1 MPVFR
6 TSHGDINVSNWGY
19 QLQGLSGA
27 PLNSAALA
35 ALEFDLLV
43 TDFSRDGS
51 EAAKFTA
58 TEVAAIKADAVAV
71 SYISIGEAS
80 EFRTFWNTAWTTNGD
95 ASGANTA
102 LAPDWLGPTN
112 PDWPESRKVRF
123 WDQGWQDVI
132 FNDTTSGWLDQI
144 VTQGFDAAYL
154 DIVDAYYFWA
164 AEATAAQRRPGDPVN
179 ETEAAS
185 RMIDFIVDMTA
196 HARLTNPNFFVIL
209 QNGAFIIDALA
220 DADPVRK
227 AALLDAIGAI
237 AVEDVYLRNGG
248 NPENNGFLP
257 DEAAIAVLQRDFI
270 ANGKPVF
277 SVDYVNQL
285 DPLAQFLQ
293 TSIGDGFI
301 PTVAGDRGL
310 DRTLAP
316 LRAIN
321 ATTEKADLVAG
332 TAGVDLILGRGG
344 NDTIFGFQGNDR
356 IYGGAGTDL
365 LAGGTGN
372 DIIVGGGGSDVI
384 SGGSGVDFLVG
395 SAGSDVCTGG
405 LGRDRFDFNLLSES
419 GKTYATRDR
428 ITDFLHGSD
437 RLDLISLDADGAA
450 AGNNAFSWKGTA
462 AFSRHA
468 GELHAVKINNA
479 GTASD
484 RTIVEGDV
492 NGDGR
497 ADFQIE
503 LKGLIALTAV
513 DFIL

>member
-6 TSHGDINVSNWGY
+6 TSHGDISVSNWGY

-27 PLNSAALA
+27 PLNPAALA
-35 ALEFDLLV
+35 ALDFNLVV

-51 EAAKFTA
+51 EAAKFTTA
-58 TEVAAIKADAVAV
+58 EVTAIKADAVAV

-80 EFRTFWNTAWTTNGD
+80 EFRTFWNTTWTTNGD
-95 ASGANTA
+95 ASSASTT

-123 WDQGWQDVI
+123 WDQGWRDVI
-132 FNDTTSGWLDQI
+132 FNDTKTGWLDQI
-144 VTQGFDAAYL
+144 VAQGFDAAYL

-164 AEATAAQRRPGDPVN
+164 AEATPAQRRPGDPLN
-179 ETEAAS
+179 QTDAAS

-196 HARLTNPNFFVIL
+196 HARITNPNFFVIL

-285 DPLAQFLQ
+285 DPMARFLQ
-293 TSIGDGFI
+293 ASIGDGFI

-310 DRTLAP
+310 DRKLAP

-321 ATTEKADLVAG
+321 ATTEKSDLVAG

-344 NDTIFGFQGNDR
+344 DDTIFGFQGNDR
-356 IYGGAGTDL
+356 IYGGAGADRLT
-365 LAGGTGN
+365 GGTGN
-372 DIIVGGGGSDVI
+372 DLIIGGDGGDLLS
-384 SGGSGVDFLVG
+384 G
-395 SAGSDVCTGG
+395 SAGRDVYTGG
-405 LGRDRFDFNLLSES
+405 LGRDRFDFNFLSES
-419 GKTYATRDR
+419 GLVYATRDR
-428 ITDFLHGSD
+428 ITDFQHGSD
-437 RLDLISLDADGAA
+437 RLDLISLDANGAA

-462 AFSRHA
+462 SFSRHA
-468 GELHAVKINNA
+468 GELHAVKINNT
-479 GTASD
+479 GTAND
-484 RTIVEGDV
+484 KTIVEGDV

-503 LKGLIALTAV
+503 LKGLIALTAI
-513 DFIL
+513 DFVL